1 MSDVITAV
9 GAAVGGMVGMG
20 GALGYGFKLLVDV
33 VSEQLTFQ
41 NSVITD
47 LKTGIED
54 KLEIHMEECKKD
66 RDKCKCYNSK
76 DV

>member
-33 VSEQLTFQ
+33 VSKQLTFQ

-54 KLEIHMEECKKD
+54 KLEIHMEECKKV
-66 RDKCKCYNSK
+66 RDKCK